1 MQKKPKQISKTNKCP
16 ISRVDYASSCKIIL
30 SQPLLLRSL
39 KNQTSIRFSFS
50 YTLSTLYKGARY
62 SVLFDLLLIIG
73 ETDPIQKVLHYP
85 SNDELIYLT
94 NSTIT
99 AKTTNLNQDKSLIFF
114 SIVLRGNRECISK
127 YLCVTISSVR
137 TNLMVIL
144 FFKALPLQV
153 LYTVYSTLFILRLY

>member
-1 MQKKPKQISKTNKCP
+1 MPDI
-16 ISRVDYASSCKIIL
+16 
-30 SQPLLLRSL
+30 
-39 KNQTSIRFSFS
+39 
-50 YTLSTLYKGARY
+50 G
-62 SVLFDLLLIIG
+62 VLFDLLLIIG

-85 SNDELIYLT
+85 SNDKLIYRYLT

-144 FFKALPLQV
+144 FFKALPL
-153 LYTVYSTLFILRLY
+153 